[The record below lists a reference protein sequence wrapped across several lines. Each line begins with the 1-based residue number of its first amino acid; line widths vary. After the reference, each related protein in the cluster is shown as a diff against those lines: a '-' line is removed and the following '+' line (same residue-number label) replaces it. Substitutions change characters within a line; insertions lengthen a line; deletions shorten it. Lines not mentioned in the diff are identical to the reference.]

1 LGQKEHVSDA
11 VYKLIQDGGV
21 ENLEDKLKTNFKAGI
36 TGLDVELRK
45 TAFGSNI
52 KPLPKTHTL
61 FDLILEC
68 FEDTM
73 LRILVGAA
81 LVSTIVGMINDGP
94 AHGWTEGA
102 SIFFAICLITSVTAG
117 NNYAKEKQFQKLQA
131 REKESQTIPV
141 IRN

>member
-1 LGQKEHVSDA
+1 
-11 VYKLIQDGGV
+11 
-21 ENLEDKLKTNFKAGI
+21 
-36 TGLDVELRK
+36 
-45 TAFGSNI
+45 
-52 KPLPKTHTL
+52 
-61 FDLILEC
+61 
-68 FEDTM
+68 
-73 LRILVGAA
+73 
-81 LVSTIVGMINDGP
+81 MINDGP